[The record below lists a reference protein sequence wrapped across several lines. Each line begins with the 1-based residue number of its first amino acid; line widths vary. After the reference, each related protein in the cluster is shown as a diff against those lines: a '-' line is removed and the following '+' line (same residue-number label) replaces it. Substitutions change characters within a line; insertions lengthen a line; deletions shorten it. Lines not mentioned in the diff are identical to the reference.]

1 MRGFHRRQR
10 IHRRARTWLSALAL
24 ASVSTIS
31 LWANVPAA
39 ACGSDE
45 NLQVDD
51 ATGLEKLKAAV
62 NCSGG
67 GDVVAVWSG
76 DVALE
81 SPVLVGSGISLNV
94 LGQGGVGA
102 VARGNSQTRLFV
114 VSSGAQLKLSK
125 LKLVEGSAKNGGAI
139 LSNGSLT
146 LDTCEF
152 AGNVATTDGGAVWA
166 RDGNVTISRVEFSG
180 NSAARFG
187 GAVFTLGA
195 ELVID
200 DGALFD
206 GNQAERGG
214 AVYCGGSDGSSE
226 DSLQTAPCTLRDAI
240 FLNNNASTDE
250 SVDYDKIEDFDA
262 NDDEMPWTNLYGG
275 GAATFLNA
283 EVNIST
289 CVFIKNSAH
298 LEGGALYGGIATDL
312 SISGCT
318 FEGNIA
324 LGYGA
329 AIAASS
335 ATFGGGTELI
345 GNNASRHGGAVSTP
359 HY

>member
-1 MRGFHRRQR
+1 MQ
-10 IHRRARTWLSALAL
+10 
-24 ASVSTIS
+24 
-31 LWANVPAA
+31 AA

-76 DVALE
+76 DVTFE
-81 SPVLVGSGISLNV
+81 SPVLVGSGIFLNV

-102 VARGNSQTRLFV
+102 VARGNLQTRLFV

-125 LKLVEGSAKNGGAI
+125 LKLVEGRERNGGAI
-139 LSNGSLT
+139 LSHGSLTLDTCEFVGNNASTEGGAIWANGSLT

-152 AGNVATTDGGAVWA
+152 VGNNAKTNGGAIWA
-166 RDGNVTISRVEFSG
+166 GAGNVTISGVEFL
-180 NSAARFG
+180 NNNAASFG
-187 GAVFTLGA
+187 GAVFTMGA
-195 ELVID
+195 GLVID
-200 DGALFD
+200 DGTLFD
-206 GNQAERGG
+206 GNQAEEGG
-214 AVYCGGSDGSSE
+214 AVYCRGSNDSSSE
-226 DSLQTAPCTLRDAI
+226 DSLLTAPCTLRGAI
-240 FLNNNASTDE
+240 FLNNIASTDK
-250 SVDYDKIEDFDA
+250 SVKYDKIEDFDA

-283 EVNIST
+283 EVNISN
-289 CVFIKNSAH
+289 CVFTENSAQVA
-298 LEGGALYGGIATDL
+298 GGALYGGIATDL
-312 SISGCT
+312 NISGCT

-345 GNNASRHGGAVSTP
+345 GNNARRHGGAVSTP
-359 HY
+359 HSTLLMSQ